1 MPPDENNYIL
11 KLLFCV
17 KYCVNMKRLHHKLF
31 KLKDLNSILAESHEP
46 GHKLKKVLGPFEL
59 ILLGVGVIIGA
70 GIFATV
76 GTAAAGDAMRPGAG
90 PALIVSF
97 AITAVA
103 CSFAALCYAEFA
115 SLVPISGSAYTYS
128 YATFG
133 ELIAWIIGW
142 DLMLEYCVG
151 SIAVAISWSGYFT
164 GLLRGFG
171 INLPAWSTIDF
182 RSATQGFAKASDLL
196 SNGISMESLEPALR
210 KSFEAVTNA
219 PHIFGIPIICNVPAS
234 LIVLLLTIILVRG
247 IKESSRFN
255 IAIVTIK
262 LLVLGFFIALGS
274 FYIKPQN
281 WTPFAPNGF
290 AGIKAGAAIAF
301 FAYIGFDCVSTAAE
315 ETRNP
320 KRDMPIGIIGSLIV
334 CTIIYML
341 VAAVFTGIVPFSLL
355 KTSLASQKAEP
366 LALAMQHINLG
377 WAAIIVAFGSIA
389 AQIAVLL
396 VLQMGQARIFFSMA
410 RDGLLPPFFA
420 RVHNKFKTPH
430 VTTIATGLIVA
441 SIAAF
446 TNIDEMVD
454 LTNIGTLFAFILVCF
469 GIIVLRVKEPARH
482 RPFKVPLNPIIPLLG
497 VSACIF
503 LMTGLPGITWIRFI
517 AWLIIGLLVYFTYGI
532 RNSILHKNNPTP

>member
-1 MPPDENNYIL
+1 MK
-11 KLLFCV
+11 KLAQQ
-17 KYCVNMKRLHHKLF
+17 LF
-31 KLKDLNSILAESHEP
+31 KLKDINWILSESHEP
-46 GHKLKKVLGPFEL
+46 DHKLKKALGPFEL
-59 ILLGVGVIIGA
+59 ILFGVGVIIGA
-70 GIFATV
+70 GIFATI
-76 GTAAAGDAMRPGAG
+76 GTATAGDAARLGAG

-97 AITAVA
+97 AMTAVA

-133 ELIAWIIGW
+133 ELVAWIIGW

-151 SIAVAISWSGYFT
+151 SIAVSISWSGYFV
-164 GLLRGFG
+164 GMLKGFG
-171 INLPAWSTIDF
+171 INLPLWMTVDYRA
-182 RSATQGFAKASDLL
+182 AMHGFEKAAILL
-196 SNGISMESLEPALR
+196 NSGIPFDKLEPALQR
-210 KSFEAVTNA
+210 GWQAVNTA
-219 PHIFGIPIICNVPAS
+219 PHIFGGPFICNLPAS
-234 LIVLLLTIILVRG
+234 LIVLVLTVILVRG

-262 LLVLGFFIALGS
+262 LLVLGFFVVLGS
-274 FYIKPQN
+274 FFVKPQN

-301 FAYIGFDCVSTAAE
+301 FAYIGFDCVSTVAE

-320 KRDMPIGIIGSLIV
+320 KRDMPIGIIGSLII
-334 CTIIYML
+334 CTIIYIL
-341 VAAVFTGIVPFSLL
+341 VTAVFTGIVPFELL
-355 KTSLASQKAEP
+355 KTSLAHEKAEP

-377 WAAIIVAFGSIA
+377 WAAVIVAFGSIA

-410 RDGLLPPFFA
+410 RDGLLPPVFA
-420 RVHNKFKTPH
+420 SVHKKYKTPH
-430 VTTIATGLIVA
+430 VTTITTGLIIA

-454 LTNIGTLFAFILVCF
+454 LTNIGTLFAFVLVCF
-469 GIIVLRVKEPARH
+469 GIIILRVKEPH
-482 RPFKVPLNPIIPLLG
+482 RPRAFKVPLNPVIPLLG
-497 VSACIF
+497 VASCIF

-517 AWLIIGLLVYFTYGI
+517 VWLILGLVVYFSYGI
-532 RNSILHKNNPTP
+532 NHSLLHKLQHEPPHDRHPHRQ

>member
-1 MPPDENNYIL
+1 MK
-11 KLLFCV
+11 KLS
-17 KYCVNMKRLHHKLF
+17 RKLF
-31 KLKDLNSILAESHEP
+31 KLKDLNLILAESHEP

-59 ILLGVGVIIGA
+59 ILFGVGVIIGA
-70 GIFATV
+70 GIFATI
-76 GTAAAGDAMRPGAG
+76 GTAAAGDAVRPGAG

-103 CSFAALCYAEFA
+103 CGFAALCYAEFA

-133 ELIAWIIGW
+133 ELVAWIIGW

-171 INLPAWSTIDF
+171 INLPPWSTIDF
-182 RSATQGFAKASDLL
+182 RSAMHGFTKATSLL
-196 SNGISMESLEPALR
+196 NSGVPFDKLEPVLQ
-210 KSFEAVTNA
+210 KSWTAVHGA
-219 PHIFGIPIICNVPAS
+219 PHIFGIPFICNVPAS
-234 LIVLLLTIILVRG
+234 LVVLLLTVILVRG

-255 IAIVTIK
+255 IAIVTVK
-262 LLVLGFFIALGS
+262 LLVLGFFVALGS
-274 FYIKPQN
+274 FYVKPQN
-281 WTPFAPNGF
+281 WVPFAPNGF

-301 FAYIGFDCVSTAAE
+301 FAYIGFDCVSTCAE

-320 KRDMPIGIIGSLIV
+320 KRDMPIGIIGSLII

-341 VAAVFTGIVPFSLL
+341 VTAVFTGIVPFSLL
-355 KTSLASQKAEP
+355 KTSLAHEKAEP

-396 VLQMGQARIFFSMA
+396 VLQLGQSRIFFSMA
-410 RDGLLPPFFA
+410 RDGLLPSAFA
-420 RVHNKFKTPH
+420 RVHKKFKTPY
-430 VTTIATGLIVA
+430 VTTIVTGVLIAFV
-441 SIAAF
+441 AAF

-454 LTNIGTLFAFILVCF
+454 LTNIGTLFAFVLVCF
-469 GIIVLRVKEPARH
+469 GIVILRVKEPARP
-482 RPFKVPLNPIIPLLG
+482 RAFKVPLSPLVPLLG
-497 VSACIF
+497 VASCIF
-503 LMTGLPGITWIRFI
+503 LMTGLPGVTWIRFI
-517 AWLIIGLLVYFTYGI
+517 VWLILGLIVYFTYSI
-532 RNSILHKNNPTP
+532 NNSLLHKTHL

>member
-1 MPPDENNYIL
+1 
-11 KLLFCV
+11 
-17 KYCVNMKRLHHKLF
+17 MKRLHHKLF